1 MEQDEQNK
9 EKAQSAKEPEP
20 KSEPKSEPAPQQ
32 DGMEEKYHIQVINLL
47 QELCDLLKESGK
59 ADKKDSKDKDQTPD
73 DDPDNYD
80 DSDQFDNLLD

>member
-1 MEQDEQNK
+1 MAEPTE
-9 EKAQSAKEPEP
+9 SKEP
-20 KSEPKSEPAPQQ
+20 SEPTPAPEK

-59 ADKKDSKDKDQTPD
+59 VKDKDNDKDKTPD